1 MGTLLQRIQRIA
13 DNEGI
18 KITALEKIIGASK
31 GVLSRAI
38 SNGTDIQTK
47 WIQLIVEN
55 YPNYSA
61 DWLLTG
67 RGSMLKSD
75 TANPNDIDRSY
86 IDEIKRIFDL
96 SVIPYTG
103 LTVYQYGKYCGI
115 PEYRIKQIYNLK
127 YKPTEEEIGFLSHKL
142 GLSRTWVSTGK
153 EPQFE
158 TWKFNKDQ
166 FESEYKTFRE
176 AEDSK
181 ENRPVAIPT
190 DNPKEGIPLIPVN
203 AMAGALTSEQSV
215 LEYECDRYVVPV
227 FKGADFLIPVKGS
240 SMYPKYSSG
249 DIVAC
254 KRVPMTDLFFQWNKV
269 YVLDTNQGALIKRIK
284 RGSDSEHIL
293 IVSDN
298 EAYEPFELPIRCIY
312 NVAIVIGVIRLE

>member
-55 YPNYSA
+55 YPHYSA

-67 RGSMLKSD
+67 RGSMLKTD
-75 TANPNDIDRSY
+75 TTPLMGDQDSP
-86 IDEIKRIFDL
+86 K
-96 SVIPYTG
+96 
-103 LTVYQYGKYCGI
+103 
-115 PEYRIKQIYNLK
+115 
-127 YKPTEEEIGFLSHKL
+127 EE
-142 GLSRTWVSTGK
+142 
-153 EPQFE
+153 
-158 TWKFNKDQ
+158 D
-166 FESEYKTFRE
+166 
-176 AEDSK
+176 D
-181 ENRPVAIPT
+181 RPVAIHT
-190 DNPKEGIPLIPVN
+190 DNPKEGIPLIPIN
-203 AMAGALTSEQSV
+203 AMAGAMMGEQTV
-215 LEYECDRYVVPV
+215 MEYECERYVVPL
-227 FKGADFLIPVKGS
+227 FKGAEFLIPVKGS

-254 KRVPMTDLFFQWNKV
+254 KRIPMTDIFFQWNKV

-284 RGSDSEHIL
+284 KGSDAEHIL

-298 EAYEPFELPIRCIY
+298 KDYEPFELPIRCIN

>member
-1 MGTLLQRIQRIA
+1 MS
-13 DNEGI
+13 EYS
-18 KITALEKIIGASK
+18 EIIN
-31 GVLSRAI
+31 I
-38 SNGTDIQTK
+38 
-47 WIQLIVEN
+47 
-55 YPNYSA
+55 

-67 RGSMLKSD
+67 RGSMLKSETKPPMGNKD
-75 TANPNDIDRSY
+75 AIFDQYY
-86 IDEIKRIFDL
+86 INIFNRIFEE
-96 SVIPYTG
+96 SIHYTG
-103 LTVYQYGKYCGI
+103 LTFDQFGEYCAI
-115 PEYRIKQIYNLK
+115 ANDRMKKIYLRSDK
-127 YKPTEEEIGFLSHKL
+127 ASESEIDMMAYKL
-142 GLSRTWVSTGK
+142 GLSRDWLRTGK
-153 EPQFE
+153 GPQFE
-158 TWKFNKDQ
+158 TGKFDKER
-166 FESEYKTFRE
+166 FAKGYKAFRE
-176 AEDSK
+176 AKDSK

-254 KRVPMTDLFFQWNKV
+254 KRVPMTDIFFQWNKV

-284 RGSDSEHIL
+284 KGSDAEHIL

-298 EAYEPFELPIRCIY
+298 KDYEPFELPIRCIN

>member
-1 MGTLLQRIQRIA
+1 MVVKRLKEYIDYKCLSIAYFEKSIGMSNASFGKSLKNNGSIGSDKLENILRIY
-13 DNEGI
+13 
-18 KITALEKIIGASK
+18 
-31 GVLSRAI
+31 
-38 SNGTDIQTK
+38 TDINT
-47 WIQLIVEN
+47 
-55 YPNYSA
+55 

-67 RGSMLKSD
+67 RGSMLKTD
-75 TANPNDIDRSY
+75 TMPPMGDKDS
-86 IDEIKRIFDL
+86 
-96 SVIPYTG
+96 
-103 LTVYQYGKYCGI
+103 
-115 PEYRIKQIYNLK
+115 LK
-127 YKPTEEEIGFLSHKL
+127 EE
-142 GLSRTWVSTGK
+142 
-153 EPQFE
+153 
-158 TWKFNKDQ
+158 D
-166 FESEYKTFRE
+166 
-176 AEDSK
+176 
-181 ENRPVAIPT
+181 NRPVAIPT

-203 AMAGALTSEQSV
+203 AMAGALTSEQTV

>member
-1 MGTLLQRIQRIA
+1 MVVKRLKEYIDYKGLSIAYFEKSIGMSNASFGKSLKNNGSIGSDKLENILRIYA
-13 DNEGI
+13 DIN
-18 KITALEKIIGASK
+18 T
-31 GVLSRAI
+31 
-38 SNGTDIQTK
+38 
-47 WIQLIVEN
+47 
-55 YPNYSA
+55 

-67 RGSMLKSD
+67 RGSMLKTD
-75 TANPNDIDRSY
+75 TTTLMGDQD
-86 IDEIKRIFDL
+86 
-96 SVIPYTG
+96 
-103 LTVYQYGKYCGI
+103 
-115 PEYRIKQIYNLK
+115 
-127 YKPTEEEIGFLSHKL
+127 SHK
-142 GLSRTWVSTGK
+142 
-153 EPQFE
+153 E
-158 TWKFNKDQ
+158 
-166 FESEYKTFRE
+166 
-176 AEDSK
+176 ED
-181 ENRPVAIPT
+181 NRPVAIPT

-298 EAYEPFELPIRCIY
+298 EAYEPFELPIRCIN